1 MVKGNNQLA
10 LCVDEG
16 SGLVSDSEGEP
27 FFNQD
32 QSPSRSVSEVLD
44 FLQKTEKFRN
54 ITDRAVSELYA
65 AGLVNDWPL
74 KLTIGGREVE
84 VPGLGRIDD
93 AKLSTLDPETLNS
106 LHKSQALLIAYG
118 QLFSMGNVSLF
129 SSLARFSTETP
140 QPEPDKQTPDQ
151 DTSFLWQDDSFKF

>member
-1 MVKGNNQLA
+1 M
-10 LCVDEG
+10 DEG

-32 QSPSRSVSEVLD
+32 QSPSRSVSEVLE
-44 FLQKTEKFRN
+44 FLQKTEKFRK
-54 ITDRAVSELYA
+54 ITSRAVSELYA

-93 AKLSTLDPETLNS
+93 AKLSTWTQR
-106 LHKSQALLIAYG
+106 H
-118 QLFSMGNVSLF
+118 
-129 SSLARFSTETP
+129 
-140 QPEPDKQTPDQ
+140 
-151 DTSFLWQDDSFKF
+151 